1 MHLAKELLSDI
12 PQDESTLIQW
22 DDLRVSFIQFLHT
35 VKCAITTNERLIKPE
50 RRDYHKAGFKF
61 FTLSLNLTIN
71 LIKHTHWKRKKSNE
85 KQTQNFEP

>member
-50 RRDYHKAGFKF
+50 RRDYHKAGFNFFYIESKPNDKF
-61 FTLSLNLTIN
+61 DKTYALET
-71 LIKHTHWKRKKSNE
+71 
-85 KQTQNFEP
+85 